1 MAANKFKRML
11 NKELS
16 VFSESSKSGNQIADH
31 ITSTYYGQCLLLL
44 SSFNKQLNLISADKT
59 YDLDVPDTEE
69 DDSGKIQSK
78 KNHLDVT
85 RGANILNK
93 VCCHNVVIFYSKY
106 QKVVA
111 AKDVG
116 QKSSFTAQVR

>member
-1 MAANKFKRML
+1 MN
-11 NKELS
+11 
-16 VFSESSKSGNQIADH
+16 
-31 ITSTYYGQCLLLL
+31 
-44 SSFNKQLNLISADKT
+44 ADKT

-93 VCCHNVVIFYSKY
+93 VVHFNCHNVVSFYSKY
-106 QKVVA
+106 HKVVA

-116 QKSSFTAQVR
+116 QKSSFTAQVRYDD